1 MIIFSKISYFFYFH
15 RSFNPQLLF
24 ISRLSKIKL
33 TFLGTTFYEQSEIYK
48 YLKNLETIL
57 KFLLYNLLYNDIHRI
72 KYRKDLLTEN
82 KNFFQGIWIL
92 KFFSERPAEY

>member
-57 KFLLYNLLYNDIHRI
+57 KFLLYNLLYNDIRRI
-72 KYRKDLLTEN
+72 KLLTEN

-92 KFFSERPAEY
+92 KFFSERSAEY

>member
-1 MIIFSKISYFFYFH
+1 MIGNRIVHMIIFSKISYFFYFH

-48 YLKNLETIL
+48 YLKKSGN
-57 KFLLYNLLYNDIHRI
+57 N
-72 KYRKDLLTEN
+72 
-82 KNFFQGIWIL
+82 
-92 KFFSERPAEY
+92 SEISIIQSIVQ